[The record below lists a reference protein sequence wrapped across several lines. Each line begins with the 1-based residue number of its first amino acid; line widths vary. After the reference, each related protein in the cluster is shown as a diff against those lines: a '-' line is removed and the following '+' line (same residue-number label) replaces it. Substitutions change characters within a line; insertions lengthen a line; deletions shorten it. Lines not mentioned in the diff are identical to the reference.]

1 MTIERTDLQHPA
13 GDHGLVAT
21 ARFYWVIFGTLV
33 LLTVLTV
40 SASYADFGQ
49 ANIVIAILI
58 ATIKASLVA
67 LFFMHLWRGSA
78 FHTVTFLGAF
88 LFLALFML
96 LTHDDVRTRGDMD
109 PTYGGT
115 VIPRT
120 GQVAPGGAPV
130 TSATAD
136 MVETAR
142 PAPLR

>member
-1 MTIERTDLQHPA
+1 
-13 GDHGLVAT
+13 
-21 ARFYWVIFGTLV
+21 
-33 LLTVLTV
+33 LTV
-40 SASYADFGQ
+40 SVSYADFGQ
-49 ANIVIAILI
+49 ANVVIAIVI

-67 LFFMHLWRGSA
+67 LFFMHLWHGNA
-78 FHTVTFLGAF
+78 LYTIAFLGAF

-96 LTHDDVRTRGDMD
+96 LTHDDVRTRGEID

-115 VIPRT
+115 VIPRS
-120 GQVAPGGAPV
+120 GQVAPGGAPA